1 MKTKFSEQKK
11 KNMYNKAQLGTK
23 TQRKFDVR
31 TDGFASWS
39 WYSRTWSFEGFF
51 LFVSVYLHSQYFK
64 VHSFGAFEFGSKKK
78 LTHLFEKFVFERI
91 FAWYVRIR
99 LMLFFNAV
107 STNFNLFQEQ
117 TLLYHFRKMTGFFSF
132 TNHDTFSSDIMMG
145 FFSFIQTRKFCLLR
159 SGNWMKLIFLF
170 AEIRKVLLCSS
181 VPDTMADKVFVFS
194 LLSHS
199 SDAWYQK
206 EN

>member
-1 MKTKFSEQKK
+1 M
-11 KNMYNKAQLGTK
+11 
-23 TQRKFDVR
+23 R
-31 TDGFASWS
+31 TDGFASES

-51 LFVSVYLHSQYFK
+51 LFVSVHLHSQYFK
-64 VHSFGAFEFGSKKK
+64 VHSFGAFSLNLVQKKNN
-78 LTHLFEKFVFERI
+78 TFVRKICIRI
-91 FAWYVRIR
+91 FAWCVRIR

-117 TLLYHFRKMTGFFSF
+117 ILLYHFRKMSGFFSF
-132 TNHDTFSSDIMMG
+132 SFAEIMIHFLLISWWFS
-145 FFSFIQTRKFCLLR
+145 SFIQTRKFCLLR
-159 SGNWMKLIFLF
+159 LGNWMRLIFLF

-181 VPDTMADKVFVFS
+181 VPDTIKF
-194 LLSHS
+194 LS